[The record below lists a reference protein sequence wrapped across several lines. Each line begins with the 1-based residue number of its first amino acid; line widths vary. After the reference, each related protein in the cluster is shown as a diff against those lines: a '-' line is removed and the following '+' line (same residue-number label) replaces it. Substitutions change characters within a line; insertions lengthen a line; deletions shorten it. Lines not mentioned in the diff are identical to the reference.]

1 MIKVERSP
9 AAPASLAVESKKKN
23 GSYREQDVIEQL
35 ADDFHEKCYICEIKP
50 VQDPQVEHRLPHH
63 NRSFPTR
70 VFDWN
75 NLFYSCSHCNS
86 VKNNSRYEE
95 GIIDCCLRDP
105 EDVLTYH
112 LDENQVKVKVKD
124 LTDREALLTAE
135 LIEDVF
141 NSTSTGIRTKAG
153 QVRLRELQVVMNT
166 LYKQLERYRQDP
178 NDIRTIKTICGL
190 LDRTAKFSGFA
201 RSYVRE
207 HKWKD
212 LIRLADE

>member
-9 AAPASLAVESKKKN
+9 AAPDLLLWNQKRKMEVTGNKMLLSSWQMIFMR
-23 GSYREQDVIEQL
+23 SVIFARSNL
-35 ADDFHEKCYICEIKP
+35 CRIP
-50 VQDPQVEHRLPHH
+50 RL
-63 NRSFPTR
+63 NT
-70 VFDWN
+70 DW
-75 NLFYSCSHCNS
+75 
-86 VKNNSRYEE
+86 
-95 GIIDCCLRDP
+95 
-105 EDVLTYH
+105 
-112 LDENQVKVKVKD
+112 NQVKVKVKD

-178 NDIRTIKTICGL
+178 NDSRTIKTICGL